1 MPHQIPNRPNQLP
14 VNHQMNINNNQPP
27 VVINHQQM
35 HPGYPPEKN
44 RIDNS
49 NHQDVPPPL
58 PTSPP
63 PIEPSYQSV
72 YSQKPASMRGTRVN
86 DSYTNNQNS
95 GSEKLL
101 EPPAP
106 PTRKSSYEVT
116 NQMSALSGTNRYGTS
131 SVRNCDNGTTQQHY
145 PKKVSF
151 HDPSVEMID
160 CDSNGNLD
168 MNSSESYTLD
178 DINEVLATPQNSQN
192 VNTYNPGNTPGVIGT
207 QEVYRDPRQR
217 IEAERIQQGG
227 LTKNPGPE
235 KLTFKEKMKMFAQ
248 EVGEPE
254 TPKDK
259 VKISRAQ
266 REIEHNINGS

>member
-1 MPHQIPNRPNQLP
+1 M
-14 VNHQMNINNNQPP
+14 
-27 VVINHQQM
+27 
-35 HPGYPPEKN
+35 
-44 RIDNS
+44 DNS

-86 DSYTNNQNS
+86 DSYSNHQNS
-95 GSEKLL
+95 GSDKML

-116 NQMSALSGTNRYGTS
+116 NQMSAISGTNRYATS
-131 SVRNCDNGTTQQHY
+131 SIRSCDNGAQHY

-151 HDPSVEMID
+151 HDPSVETID
-160 CDSNGNLD
+160 CDANGNLD
-168 MNSSESYTLD
+168 MDSRNSQSYTLD
-178 DINEVLATPQNSQN
+178 DINEVLATPNTQNLN
-192 VNTYNPGNTPGVIGT
+192 MYNTGNTPGVIGT

-217 IEAERIQQGG
+217 IEAERNHQGI

-266 REIEHNINGS
+266 RDIETNLNGSGS

>member
-1 MPHQIPNRPNQLP
+1 
-14 VNHQMNINNNQPP
+14 
-27 VVINHQQM
+27 M
-35 HPGYPPEKN
+35 HHNYPPEKN
-44 RIDNS
+44 RDNA

-63 PIEPSYQSV
+63 PTEPSYQSV
-72 YSQKPASMRGTRVN
+72 YSQKPASMRGARVN
-86 DSYTNNQNS
+86 DSYSNNQNS

-116 NQMSALSGTNRYGTS
+116 NQISALSGTNRYGPS
-131 SVRNCDNGTTQQHY
+131 SMRNCDNSSVQHY

-151 HDPSVEMID
+151 HDSSVETID
-160 CDSNGNLD
+160 CDANGNLEVNSR
-168 MNSSESYTLD
+168 NSSQSYTLD
-178 DINEVLATPQNSQN
+178 DINEVLATPQNIQN
-192 VNTYNPGNTPGVIGT
+192 INTYSTGTPGVIGT

-217 IEAERIQQGG
+217 IEAERISQDRG

-266 REIEHNINGS
+266 RDIETNLNGS